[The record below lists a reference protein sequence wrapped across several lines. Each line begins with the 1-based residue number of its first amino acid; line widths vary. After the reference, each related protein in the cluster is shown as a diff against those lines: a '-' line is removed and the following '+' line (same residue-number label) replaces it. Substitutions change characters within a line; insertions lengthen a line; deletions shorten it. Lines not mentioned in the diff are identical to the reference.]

1 MLNNLKLKKMK
12 ELKELPKDQQE
23 KLSKLFEG
31 IDPDV
36 LKRMEKLDFKKGVTL
51 SECIKTINAKD

>member
-1 MLNNLKLKKMK
+1 MK